1 MSTNVSD
8 RVQGD
13 VIRTIGQP
21 LDADR
26 MQYFVRDPAVGSGAF
41 GPRPICHV
49 TPHRLTSRAAGRPL
63 SPSPPPPP
71 LPPSSPELQCPT
83 MVQLSDLCRYAIA
96 RSLFAPTTLKRAIAR
111 LGFVQADP
119 IRAPARAQDLTLR
132 LRVVDYRVGDL
143 ERRYARLGIEEDFFI
158 NYGFMPPELQAL
170 MHPRSGL
177 TAMPKARA
185 RQARQILAFVVQQ
198 GRVHPRDVEQ
208 HLGAGTETNYW
219 GGASNVTT
227 RLLDQLHYRG
237 LLRVAARDGGIRLYA
252 PAAPADRRAKRDESS
267 LDALIDFAVHK
278 YAPLPAASLA
288 QLIARLRYG
297 APQWKGSLRNA
308 VQRAKQRLASAHVT
322 GTDWFWP
329 AAEEVPERSRAPD
342 ERVRLLAP
350 FDPVVWDRRR
360 FELFWGWQYR
370 FEAYTPAVKRKLG
383 YYALPLLWRDQV
395 VGWGNLK
402 LGEGRLSASF
412 GYVTGKAPA
421 ARAFKQGLEEE
432 LADIER
438 FLGGRGGR

>member
-1 MSTNVSD
+1 MVS
-8 RVQGD
+8 
-13 VIRTIGQP
+13 
-21 LDADR
+21 
-26 MQYFVRDPAVGSGAF
+26 
-41 GPRPICHV
+41 
-49 TPHRLTSRAAGRPL
+49 
-63 SPSPPPPP
+63 
-71 LPPSSPELQCPT
+71 
-83 MVQLSDLCRYAIA
+83 LSDLRRHAIA
-96 RSLFAPTTLKRAIAR
+96 RSLFEPTTLKRAIKR

-132 LRVVDYRVGDL
+132 PRVAGYRAGDL
-143 ERRYARLGIEEDFFI
+143 ERYYARLGIEEDFFI

-177 TAMPKARA
+177 AALSKARA
-185 RQARQILAFVVQQ
+185 RQARQVLDFVMQQ
-198 GRVHPRDVEQ
+198 GRVHPRDVERQ
-208 HLGAGTETNYW
+208 LGTGTETNYW
-219 GGASNVTT
+219 GGASNTTT

-237 LLRVAARDGGIRLYA
+237 LLRVAAREAGIRIYA
-252 PAAPADRRAKRDESS
+252 PAATPTATGSPSEESS
-267 LDALIDFAVHK
+267 LDALIDVAVRK

-297 APQWKGSLRNA
+297 APQWRGSLRNA
-308 VQRAKQRLASAHVT
+308 VQRAKQRLARAQVD

-329 AAEEVPERSRAPD
+329 AAEALPRRGDVDD

-395 VGWGNLK
+395 VGWGNLSFA
-402 LGEGRLSASF
+402 GGSLSSSF
-412 GYVTGKAPA
+412 GYVTGKAPS
-421 ARAFKQGLEEE
+421 ARAFKRGLQEE
-432 LADIER
+432 LAQMER
-438 FLGGRGGR
+438 FLGDRRPR